1 MLKSVIITIKI
12 RGLAQTGG
20 KIVYVDGTSR
30 RMRNRNLIVIA
41 AGSFLAVLAWQ
52 ALRTGSVVLPD
63 PSVIGL
69 FKTMFIGIVLEAV
82 PFIMLGVVLSS
93 FMQVYIPETWIRK
106 AIPRNP
112 FLGLVFAC
120 LLGILF
126 PICECGMIP
135 VVRRLINKG
144 MPLYIGVVV
153 ILAGPVVNPVVY
165 AATYTAFRMNPE
177 MVYARM
183 GLALGTGALIGLF
196 VYAFINKNPLK
207 HRLDTLYSGNGQDC
221 AHAQGSGKFLAMT
234 SHAGTEFFDM
244 GKYLIFGSL
253 ITAVIQAFV
262 PRGDLS
268 ALGEGEVL
276 PHLFMMGFAYILS
289 LCSTSDAF
297 VASSFLQT
305 FSKGSLLTFLVFG
318 PMLDFKSTLMLL
330 SVFKT
335 KFVLLLALLI
345 TVTVFAGS
353 VLVEHLFFR

>member
-1 MLKSVIITIKI
+1 MLKNVIITIKI
-12 RGLAQTGG
+12 KVLSYTGG
-20 KIVYVDGTSR
+20 ENVHFSGASR
-30 RMRNRNLIVIA
+30 GMRKRHLIYIA
-41 AGSFLAVLAWQ
+41 AGSFLAILAWQ
-52 ALRTGSVVLPD
+52 AVRTGNAVLPD
-63 PSVIGL
+63 PSVIRL

-82 PFIMLGVVLSS
+82 PFIMLGVLLSS

-106 AIPRNP
+106 AVPRNP
-112 FLGLVFAC
+112 LLGIVYAC

-153 ILAGPVVNPVVY
+153 ILAGPIVNPVVY

-183 GLALGTGALIGLF
+183 GLALGVSAFIGLF

-207 HRLDTLYSGNGQDC
+207 HRLDSLYAGNGQDC
-221 AHAQGSGKFLAMT
+221 AHVQGGGKFVTMMG
-234 SHAGTEFFDM
+234 HAGGEFFDM

-253 ITAVIQAFV
+253 LTAVIQAFV
-262 PRGDLS
+262 PRSDLS

-276 PHLFMMGFAYILS
+276 PHLFMMGFAYMLS

-335 KFVLLLALLI
+335 KFVLVLAVLI

-353 VLVEHLFFR
+353 VVVEHLYFK